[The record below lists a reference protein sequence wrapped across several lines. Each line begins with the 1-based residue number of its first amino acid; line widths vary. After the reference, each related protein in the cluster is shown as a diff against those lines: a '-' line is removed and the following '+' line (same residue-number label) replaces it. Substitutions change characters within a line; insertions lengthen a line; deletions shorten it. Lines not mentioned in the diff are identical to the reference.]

1 MSTKLPFHE
10 WFVIVLFCTILLV
23 LAGLAF
29 GRQKTSGSPSHA
41 SSDPPV
47 TVLEVKIQ
55 GAVEKPGIYR
65 LPLDSSVQEL
75 VDQAKLLPQADLSQI
90 KWRRKLQQG
99 QTVRVPERL
108 PIKIYVEGA
117 VKQSGLMQILSGT
130 RGQELADQ
138 LDVLP
143 EADLRALRKKRQFLR
158 EGETII
164 IPVKKVKK
172 SHALS

>member
-1 MSTKLPFHE
+1 MSAKLPFHE
-10 WFVIVLFCTILLV
+10 WCVIVLFCTILLV

-29 GRQKTSGSPSHA
+29 GRQNTSGSSSHVL
-41 SSDPPV
+41 SDPPV

-55 GAVEKPGIYR
+55 GAVAKPGIYR
-65 LPLDSSVQEL
+65 LPLDASVQEL
-75 VDQAKLLPQADLSQI
+75 LDQAQLLPQADLSQI

-99 QTVRVPERL
+99 QTVRILERL

-117 VKQSGLMQILSGT
+117 VKQPGPMQILSGT

-143 EADLRALRKKRQFLR
+143 EADMRALRKKRQFLR
-158 EGETII
+158 DGETVI

-172 SHALS
+172 SQALS